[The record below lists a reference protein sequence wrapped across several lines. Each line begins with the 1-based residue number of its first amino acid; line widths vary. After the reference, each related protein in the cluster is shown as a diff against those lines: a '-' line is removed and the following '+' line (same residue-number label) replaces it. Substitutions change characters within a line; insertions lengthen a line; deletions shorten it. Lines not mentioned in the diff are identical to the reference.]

1 MKKSYIKN
9 VIALATVMLMSA
21 SVVSCDLFEKNDE
34 PEVEPE
40 NPVVA
45 YDFSGES
52 KYEISILPPESDV
65 ISMIDIDSV
74 GVTNSINSYNAL
86 TEEITTFQF
95 DDNGLLRSMGSDSL
109 VVAFSNYNGSFV
121 DVAFVLG
128 DEMYVIKEYDAGISW
143 NEFLVP
149 TIYNN
154 ASRNDIILTIDD
166 YLLKLSELLQTYE
179 VVVDGVIGY
188 GGVTGAAIT
197 NATEDEIKKKV
208 KEWMIDLGLDAMS
221 PAINEYVDLVVEEI
235 VWFAENSGKT
245 GAGVTWSAVLLLFK
259 NYDTW
264 SEFCEFAWTTIFEW
278 MDNSYND
285 SEDLAV
291 GTLNSGYGDLKAT
304 LTWDFYADVDLH
316 AVEPSGEHIYYNHK
330 NSYSSDG
337 FLDVDNRAGGSG
349 STENIYWENP
359 AEGVYEIYI
368 DHYGH
373 STYNGL
379 TEEGM
384 CKVSIMY
391 KGRAKV
397 YDLNLMEDETKSVG
411 VMSLPDGTIIE
422 SRAGDGCIILEIKNL
437 SNTQLK

>member
-65 ISMIDIDSV
+65 ISMIDVDSV
-74 GVTNSINSYNAL
+74 GVARSMSSYNAL

-109 VVAFSNYNGSFV
+109 VVAFSNYNGSLV

-128 DEMYVIKEYDAGISW
+128 EEMYVIKDYDAGISW
-143 NEFLVP
+143 DELSISAVGPTASRSDLIMGVDEFLVE
-149 TIYNN
+149 
-154 ASRNDIILTIDD
+154 
-166 YLLKLSELLQTYE
+166 LSEFLQTYE
-179 VVVDGVIGY
+179 AVIDGAVGMEQIAHQGLA
-188 GGVTGAAIT
+188 GAPDAKIRMLVRDWLI
-197 NATEDEIKKKV
+197 N
-208 KEWMIDLGLDAMS
+208 LGFDAMS
-221 PAINEYVDLVVEEI
+221 PALNKYVDLSIEAISVIHEVKGGANW
-235 VWFAENSGKT
+235 VGSTLYFLLENYES
-245 GAGVTWSAVLLLFK
+245 WSDFCE
-259 NYDTW
+259 DTW
-264 SEFCEFAWTTIFEW
+264 LTIFEW
-278 MDNSYND
+278 LDDNYED
-285 SEDLAV
+285 DEDLAM
-291 GTLNSGYGDLKAT
+291 GTLDSGYGDLKAT

-316 AVEPSGEHIYYNHK
+316 AVEPSGEHIYYAHK
-330 NSYSSDG
+330 NSNSSDG

-437 SNTQLK
+437 SNTQFK

>member
-9 VIALATVMLMSA
+9 VIALATVMFMSA
-21 SVVSCDLFEKNDE
+21 SVVSCNLFEKNDE

-65 ISMIDIDSV
+65 ISMIDVDSV
-74 GVTNSINSYNAL
+74 GVARSMSSYNAL

-109 VVAFSNYNGSFV
+109 VVAFSNYNGTLV

-128 DEMYVIKEYDAGISW
+128 EEMYVIKEYDAGISW
-143 NEFLVP
+143 DELSISAVGPVASRSDLIMDVDEFLVE
-149 TIYNN
+149 
-154 ASRNDIILTIDD
+154 
-166 YLLKLSELLQTYE
+166 LSEFLQTYE
-179 VVVDGVIGY
+179 AVIDGAVGMGQIAHQGLA
-188 GGVTGAAIT
+188 GAPDAKIRMLVRDWLI
-197 NATEDEIKKKV
+197 N
-208 KEWMIDLGLDAMS
+208 LGFDAMS
-221 PAINEYVDLVVEEI
+221 PALNKYVDLSIEAISVIHEVKGGANW
-235 VWFAENSGKT
+235 VGSTLYFLLENYES
-245 GAGVTWSAVLLLFK
+245 WSDFCE
-259 NYDTW
+259 DTW
-264 SEFCEFAWTTIFEW
+264 LTIFEW
-278 MDNSYND
+278 LDDNYED
-285 SEDLAV
+285 DEDLAM
-291 GTLNSGYGDLKAT
+291 GTLDSGYGDLKAT

-316 AVEPSGEHIYYNHK
+316 AVEPSGEHIYYAHK
-330 NSYSSDG
+330 NSNSSDG

-437 SNTQLK
+437 SNTQFK